1 MYATLKVSTMEITA
15 ESLESSLHDLQS
27 LLPKGTN
34 YTGRKPNSL
43 DLFYTDGSSKDSIY
57 VIEIKY
63 AGNHYIWAD
72 GSVRSFYET
81 SQNYQSILE
90 HWILEIRKQSS
101 KSETS

>member
-15 ESLESSLHDLQS
+15 ENLESSFHNLQS

-63 AGNHYIWAD
+63 AGNHYIWPD
-72 GSVRSFYET
+72 GIVRSYFHTREKYG
-81 SQNYQSILE
+81 SILE
-90 HWILEIRKQSS
+90 TWALETWKQFS
-101 KSETS
+101 KSENS